1 MFSRIFRKILRNS
14 VTDWIWMERHLIV
27 YRMDRNKAQSLLVD
41 SAFKINSE
49 EDIFCFQQTECWL
62 SRDSFIAEARRR
74 ISNGIRIYTITSNDI
89 LLHYGWLVPHQE
101 RAWFPYVQQYFDFPP
116 KTAVLFNFYTHP
128 AARGRGLYQRA
139 MARMAHDAARIEN
152 AEHVFI
158 AVESHNHRSRH
169 AVEKVG
175 FQSVAIP
182 YLRQRFG
189 RTTKNVLIPS
199 AYFG

>member
-1 MFSRIFRKILRNS
+1 MFFRIFRKMLRNP
-14 VTDWIWMERHLIV
+14 VTDWIWMGRHLIV

-41 SAFKINSE
+41 SAFKVNSE
-49 EDIFCFQQTECWL
+49 GDIFCFQQTERWL
-62 SRDSFIAEARRR
+62 NRDSFIAEARRR
-74 ISNGIRIYTITSNDI
+74 ISNAIRIYTITNNDI
-89 LLHYGWLVPHQE
+89 ILHYGWLVSHQE
-101 RAWFPYVQQYFDFPP
+101 RDWFPYIQQYFDFPL

-128 AARGRGLYQRA
+128 TARGRGLYQRA

-158 AVESHNHRSRH
+158 AVESHNRSSRH

-182 YLRQRFG
+182 YLRQHFG
-189 RTTKNVLIPS
+189 RTTRNVLIPS
-199 AYFG
+199 AYSG